1 MAEETVVANAGQQAR
16 PARVGPRPQLKIL
29 GILGLLIAIAVVTAA
44 INGTFLLENNVE
56 NLVRRTAL
64 FGILGIG
71 VAFVIITGGIDLSI
85 GSVVALVGCLL
96 PFLIKMEFRTPDQ
109 HEILEVN
116 QGTPTVLV
124 AGDFSDLKP
133 GHFLHLSGDEAN
145 KIVLPVKVVKF
156 DPRFDFYG
164 RRQPA
169 THVELE
175 KPVPVPIAVG
185 KATKAYR
192 VSDVDPAKRTLVMN
206 LADEAPTRNDRITLA
221 GADGTGLYQVE
232 VLDADAEA
240 DHAHIEV
247 NDPSERLGMIPF
259 QYAMIQRHAQPMS
272 VPAAVSFLV
281 LLSAGIGLF
290 HGLLITKLK
299 LQPFV
304 VTLCGLLLYRGIA
317 RGITADQTQGF
328 GTLFGGLRYMA
339 TGTPF
344 AIPVPFLNWMSVRST
359 SGPLWTWIDVPM
371 PFVIMMILAVIAAI
385 FLNRTIYGRYLLALG
400 RNEQAARY
408 SGINTDR
415 MVILAYVICSLLA
428 GLGGML
434 FIFDTN
440 TGQPVDFGNF
450 YELYAIAAAVL
461 GGCSL
466 RGGEG
471 TILGVVIGAAVM
483 QVLYNSINLLKIP
496 TQLEFAIIGA
506 VILAGVIADELAKRY
521 AARRRAE
528 RERAGLAVT
537 AAKGV

>member
-1 MAEETVVANAGQQAR
+1 VDYQAERPRGAR
-16 PARVGPRPQLKIL
+16 TGPRPRLKIL
-29 GILGLLIAIAVVTAA
+29 GILGLLIVIAVITAA

-56 NLVRRTAL
+56 NLVRRTSL

-96 PFLIKMEFRTPDQ
+96 PFLIEMEFRTPDQ
-109 HEILEVN
+109 REILEVN

-124 AGDFSDLKP
+124 AGDFSNLKP
-133 GHFLHLSGDEAN
+133 GQFLHLSGEGAD
-145 KIVLPVKVVKF
+145 KIVLPVKGVEF
-156 DPRFDFYG
+156 DPQFDFYG
-164 RRQPA
+164 RKQPA
-169 THVELE
+169 TRVELE

-192 VSDVDPAKRTLVMN
+192 IASVDAGARTLVMSSK
-206 LADEAPTRNDRITLA
+206 DEAPLADDRITLA
-221 GADGTGLYQVE
+221 GADGTGLYQVK
-232 VLDADAEA
+232 VIDAGEEQDGVVRVKVA
-240 DHAHIEV
+240 
-247 NDPSERLGMIPF
+247 DPSERLGRVPF
-259 QYAMIQRHAQPMS
+259 AYAMIQRHTQPMS
-272 VPAAVSFLV
+272 VAPAVTLLL
-281 LLSAGIGLF
+281 LLSGGLGLF

-328 GTLFGGLRYMA
+328 GTLFSGLRSLA
-339 TGTPF
+339 TGTAF
-344 AIPVPFLNWMSVRST
+344 DIPVPFLNWMSVRST
-359 SGPLWTWIDVPM
+359 SGPLWTWIDLPM
-371 PFVIMMILAVIAAI
+371 PFVIMTIIAVIAAI

-415 MVILAYVICSLLA
+415 MVILAYVICSFLA

-440 TGQPVDFGNF
+440 TGQPVDFGSF

-506 VILAGVIADELAKRY
+506 VILAGVIVDELAKRY

-528 RERAGLAVT
+528 RERAGFAVT
-537 AAKGV
+537 APKGA